1 MPKKERGLGR
11 GLDALFSTDNDIIS
25 EVDIALL
32 KPRSDQPRKVFNEDS
47 LAELAASIEQ
57 HGLLQ
62 PLLVR
67 SRGGK
72 YEIIAGERRWRAA
85 KLAGL
90 DVISVIIK
98 DINNREA
105 AEISLIENLQR
116 DDLSVIE
123 EATAFKSLMEKHE
136 FTQEM
141 IAERIGRSRSYIA
154 NVMRILNLPPEILV
168 MIEEQK
174 LSASHA
180 RTLLSLP
187 TDKERIAAA
196 WEIIEGNKTVR
207 QTEKSVKNKKQTQGK
222 KKRSLEM
229 EEIEL
234 KMQKHFGTKAEII
247 SRKNGGK
254 IEITYHNDEELE
266 RIIDLLGVK

>member
-1 MPKKERGLGR
+1 MPKRERGLGR
-11 GLDALFSTDNDIIS
+11 GLDALFTNDNDVIS
-25 EVDIALL
+25 ELDITIL
-32 KPRSDQPRKVFNEDS
+32 KPRNDQPRKTFDEES
-47 LAELAASIEQ
+47 LMELAQSITQ

-62 PLLVR
+62 PILVR
-67 SRGGK
+67 PRGGK

-90 DVISVIIK
+90 NAISVIIK
-98 DINNREA
+98 DINNQEA

-123 EATAFKSLMEKHE
+123 EAVAFRSLMEKHT

-154 NVMRILNLPPEILV
+154 NVMRILNLPPDIITL
-168 MIEEQK
+168 IEEKK

-187 TDKERIAAA
+187 TDEDRITTAMD
-196 WEIIEGNKTVR
+196 IIAGKKSVR
-207 QTEKSVKNKKQTQGK
+207 QTEKSVKIIQKAHDKKIK
-222 KKRSLEM
+222 SLELS
-229 EEIEL
+229 EVEL
-234 KMQKHFGTKAEII
+234 KMQKYFGTKAEII
-247 SRKNGGK
+247 SRKKGGK
-254 IEITYHNDEELE
+254 IEITYYSDDELE
-266 RIIDLLGVK
+266 RILDLIGMN

>member
-32 KPRSDQPRKVFNEDS
+32 KPRSDQPRKTFNEES

-67 SRGGK
+67 SRGEK

-85 KLAGL
+85 KLAGM

-174 LSASHA
+174 ISASHA

-187 TDKERIAAA
+187 TDEERIAAA
-196 WEIIEGNKTVR
+196 WEIIEGNKSVR
-207 QTEKSVKNKKQTQGK
+207 QTEKSVKNKKQAKGK
-222 KKRSLEM
+222 KNRSLEI

-234 KMQKHFGTKAEII
+234 KMQKLFGTKAEII

-254 IEITYHNDEELE
+254 IEITYHNEEELE

>member
-1 MPKKERGLGR
+1 MAKKERGLGR
-11 GLDALFSTDNDIIS
+11 GLDALFSTDNDVIS

-32 KPRSDQPRKVFNEDS
+32 KPHSDQPRKLFNEES
-47 LAELAASIEQ
+47 LIELAASIKQ

-67 SRGGK
+67 VRGGK

-90 DVISVIIK
+90 DSISVIIK
-98 DINNREA
+98 DIDNREA

-123 EATAFKSLMEKHE
+123 EATAFKSLMEKHK

-141 IAERIGRSRSYIA
+141 IADRIGRSRSYIA
-154 NVMRILNLPPEILV
+154 NIIRILNLPEEVLALIG
-168 MIEEQK
+168 EQK
-174 LSASHA
+174 ISASHA

-187 TDKERIAAA
+187 TDKERIEAAL
-196 WEIIEGNKTVR
+196 EIVEGNRSVR
-207 QTEKSVKNKKQTQGK
+207 QTEKSVKK
-222 KKRSLEM
+222 KKHSKGTKNKSIEITELE
-229 EEIEL
+229 L
-234 KMQKHFGTKAEII
+234 RLQKYFGTKTEVT
-247 SRKNGGK
+247 SRKKGGK
-254 IEITYHNDEELE
+254 IEITYYSEEELE
-266 RIIDLLGVK
+266 RIMELLGMN

>member
-11 GLDALFSTDNDIIS
+11 GLDALFTNDNDVIS
-25 EVDIALL
+25 ELDISIL
-32 KPRSDQPRKVFNEDS
+32 KPRNDQPRKTFDKES
-47 LAELAASIEQ
+47 LMELTQSIMQ

-62 PLLVR
+62 PILVR
-67 SRGGK
+67 PRGEK

-90 DVISVIIK
+90 NAISVIIK
-98 DINNREA
+98 DINNQEA

-123 EATAFKSLMEKHE
+123 EAVAFKSLMEKHA

-154 NVMRILNLPPEILV
+154 NVMRILNLPPDIITL
-168 MIEEQK
+168 IEEK
-174 LSASHA
+174 KISASHA

-187 TDKERIAAA
+187 TDEERIMAALD
-196 WEIIEGNKTVR
+196 IIEGKKSVR
-207 QTEKSVKNKKQTQGK
+207 QTEKNVKKIQKAQDKKIK
-222 KKRSLEM
+222 SLEVA
-229 EEIEL
+229 EVEL
-234 KMQKHFGTKAEII
+234 KMQKYFGTKAEII
-247 SRKNGGK
+247 SRKKGGK
-254 IEITYHNDEELE
+254 IEITYYSDEELE
-266 RIIDLLGVK
+266 RILDLIGIN

>member
-32 KPRSDQPRKVFNEDS
+32 KPRSDQPRKIFNEES